1 VSCTRVVGCSTA
13 ASPLWHGTSRM
24 RSVRCGRGST
34 GPLFTESQVIASEKD
49 EDIMRSMSEAMYTE
63 MKMEA
68 PGSVGPATNSY
79 SFGLNLKMV
88 LVLHDAWMKRQWA
101 VARVTLVDSK
111 GNVHWKKSRGMK

>member
-1 VSCTRVVGCSTA
+1 
-13 ASPLWHGTSRM
+13 
-24 RSVRCGRGST
+24 
-34 GPLFTESQVIASEKD
+34 
-49 EDIMRSMSEAMYTE
+49 MSEAMYTD

-68 PGSVGPATNSY
+68 PGCAVPATNSY

-88 LVLHDAWMKRQWA
+88 LVLHDNAQVKRQWA